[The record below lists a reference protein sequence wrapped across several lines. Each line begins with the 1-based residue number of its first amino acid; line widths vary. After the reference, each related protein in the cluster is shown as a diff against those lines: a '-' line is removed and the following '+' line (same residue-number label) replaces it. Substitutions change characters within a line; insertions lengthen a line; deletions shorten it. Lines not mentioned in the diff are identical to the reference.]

1 MKKFLLVI
9 AVLLGVFSSLLVLP
23 AQGTYAAGSCSNE
36 YTVLGLRPWYAGLV
50 DTSTCEIDHSKFEG
64 EKIQSS
70 IWLIVMNLASDIMA
84 IVGYLAIIMVI
95 WGGYLYMMA
104 KGDPG
109 ATAKGKK
116 TITNALIGIAICM
129 LASTVTSAFSDLMS
143 KEDFERTNIFITAIN
158 HLLVWAGIISVIMV
172 IFGGI
177 QYVTSNGNPTQ
188 AQKARQTIMYSIIGL
203 GIVIFSAAIVN
214 LVVGAIG

>member
-1 MKKFLLVI
+1 MKKILLVI
-9 AVLLGVFSSLLVLP
+9 AVLLGVFSSLFVLP
-23 AQGTYAAGSCSNE
+23 AQNTYAGSCADE

-50 DTSTCEIDHSKFEG
+50 DSSTCEVKHENFEG
-64 EKIQSS
+64 NNIESS

-95 WGGYLYMMA
+95 WGGYMYMMA

-109 ATAKGKK
+109 TTAKGKK

-129 LASTVTSAFSDLMS
+129 LASTVTAAFSDMMS
-143 KEDFERTNIFITAIN
+143 KEDFTKTNIFLTAIN

-188 AQKARQTIMYSIIGL
+188 AQKARQTIMYSVIGL
-203 GIVIFSAAIVN
+203 GVVIFSAAIVN
-214 LVVGAIG
+214 LVVGAIA